1 MEAASGVPWIPTSST
16 ERPIQRVPSG
26 LPGPGGIGVRRAAH
40 RPLGG
45 NHHGSRTF
53 DTICRGPTGVGW
65 AAEAVSYVEDTGNFG
80 CGAQIERL
88 QALAQDAN
96 GPEVRV

>member
-1 MEAASGVPWIPTSST
+1 MEAASGVPWIPTSGT

-45 NHHGSRTF
+45 NHHGSRSF
-53 DTICRGPTGVGW
+53 DTILKRPTGVGW
-65 AAEAVSYVEDTGNFG
+65 LRLPVPMTKMRDSFVAAYNYSRCELRRTTM
-80 CGAQIERL
+80 I
-88 QALAQDAN
+88 
-96 GPEVRV
+96 GPK